1 MRTFVSVNVGSFLQP
16 FLVSPKLFPSL
27 NDNPNSRCETSEKLE
42 NKQFAGFEKIIFM
55 WKPLG
60 EMSKLTPSF
69 SFSASIFMSD
79 ARIFGS
85 KFVLL
90 QILKYHQMIQYYNRI
105 RPNLSTSTSQIINTK
120 FSRYNL
126 HFLTFCLVW
135 YNCIIRLTNIL
146 MVSFICIDHIPAT
159 WHGMGGFCE
168 IFVTNLSIL
177 ANLNPLNN
185 HKRMI

>member
-1 MRTFVSVNVGSFLQP
+1 MIIARTKILYISKIRKNFFL
-16 FLVSPKLFPSL
+16 L
-27 NDNPNSRCETSEKLE
+27 NDIPDSRCETSE
-42 NKQFAGFEKIIFM
+42 NKQFVGFEKIIFM

-69 SFSASIFMSD
+69 SFFSSIFMSET

-105 RPNLSTSTSQIINTK
+105 RPNLSTWTSQIINTK

-135 YNCIIRLTNIL
+135 YYCIIKLTNIL

-159 WHGMGGFCE
+159 WHGMGRFCE

>member
-1 MRTFVSVNVGSFLQP
+1 MQKKCNKIPRYGYKSVRPEIVSTFKLMWWFL
-16 FLVSPKLFPSL
+16 FSAISCFSKLFPSL

-90 QILKYHQMIQYYNRI
+90 QILKYHQMIQYYNGI
-105 RPNLSTSTSQIINTK
+105 HPNLSTFNITK
-120 FSRYNL
+120 Y
-126 HFLTFCLVW
+126 
-135 YNCIIRLTNIL
+135 Y
-146 MVSFICIDHIPAT
+146 
-159 WHGMGGFCE
+159 
-168 IFVTNLSIL
+168 
-177 ANLNPLNN
+177 
-185 HKRMI
+185 

>member
-1 MRTFVSVNVGSFLQP
+1 MPIVYIVGRSFSRQFLPWTHCMCLKAFCHWLTWIYLLQIHTFVSVNVGSFLQP

-60 EMSKLTPSF
+60 EMSKLTPTF

-90 QILKYHQMIQYYNRI
+90 QILKYHQMIQYYNGI
-105 RPNLSTSTSQIINTK
+105 HPNLSTFNITK
-120 FSRYNL
+120 Y
-126 HFLTFCLVW
+126 
-135 YNCIIRLTNIL
+135 Y
-146 MVSFICIDHIPAT
+146 
-159 WHGMGGFCE
+159 
-168 IFVTNLSIL
+168 
-177 ANLNPLNN
+177 
-185 HKRMI
+185 

>member
-1 MRTFVSVNVGSFLQP
+1 MIIARTKILYISKIRKNFFL
-16 FLVSPKLFPSL
+16 L
-27 NDNPNSRCETSEKLE
+27 NDIPDSRCETSE
-42 NKQFAGFEKIIFM
+42 NKQFVGFEKIIFM

-69 SFSASIFMSD
+69 SFFSSIFMSD
-79 ARIFGS
+79 TARIFGS

-105 RPNLSTSTSQIINTK
+105 RPNLSTWTSQIINTK

-135 YNCIIRLTNIL
+135 YYCIIKLTNIL